1 MKKIETTRQFDKD
14 LKNLGLTSELIDVLH
29 ALINDLPVP
38 NKYKDHALQG
48 NLRQYRECHLKP
60 DMLLA
65 YQTTKDSVK
74 LIAVDNHNNLF
85 KTLNHR

>member
-1 MKKIETTRQFDKD
+1 MLCRVI
-14 LKNLGLTSELIDVLH
+14 
-29 ALINDLPVP
+29 
-38 NKYKDHALQG
+38 
-48 NLRQYRECHLKP
+48 RQYRECHLKP

-85 KTLNHR
+85 KTLNNR

>member
-38 NKYKDHALQG
+38 NKYKDHALQS

-85 KTLNHR
+85 KALNNH